1 MGWISENIQSKKA
14 RALLAGWVLVVLT
27 YISAILAGKL
37 GIDIEP
43 EQLREYA
50 DSISKW
56 IVVLAA
62 SYLGGQGLAD
72 AGKEKAKVEAEAAA
86 TKEA

>member
-1 MGWISENIQSKKA
+1 MGWISEKIQSKKA